1 MAYVDVEVLDESG
14 RICPL
19 CDKRIDFTFEGP
31 GAFLGGYNSGKF
43 NGYGRQDSVIHTM
56 HVYAEC
62 GNNRVFVRAGK
73 ESGEMILKA
82 TMEGVAE
89 TEVRITSMECDGNA
103 LSKEAPQHLTPQ
115 YAKQAPVVTYGYE
128 AIPKADAAKYVPLDK
143 LYCKVLVNGQEP
155 DTRGILSIVD
165 HGAVV
170 TYGYE
175 AIPKAD
181 AAKYVPLDKLYCKVL
196 VNGQEP
202 DTRGILSIVDHG
214 AIYSPILY
222 ILERMKSQKPQ
233 VFDYSY
239 QDKVLTI
246 HSGSHVVKAEVGRT
260 HLLVNGEEN
269 LLNGQPYENAEGVFI
284 VEINAVIS
292 YIEGV
297 SAWYDDKI
305 NVFRI
310 EW

>member
-1 MAYVDVEVLDESG
+1 M
-14 RICPL
+14 
-19 CDKRIDFTFEGP
+19 
-31 GAFLGGYNSGKF
+31 
-43 NGYGRQDSVIHTM
+43 IHTM

-62 GNNRVFVRAGK
+62 GNNRVFIRAGK
-73 ESGEMILKA
+73 EPGEMILKA

-89 TEVRITSMECDGNA
+89 TVVRITSRECDGNE

-115 YAKQAPVVTYGYE
+115 YAKQAPVVTYGHE
-128 AIPKADAAKYVPLDK
+128 AIPKSDAAKYVPLDK
-143 LYCKVLVNGQEP
+143 IYCKVLVNGQEP

-165 HGAVV
+165 H
-170 TYGYE
+170 
-175 AIPKAD
+175 D
-181 AAKYVPLDKLYCKVL
+181 
-196 VNGQEP
+196 
-202 DTRGILSIVDHG
+202 

-269 LLNGQPYENAEGVFI
+269 LLNGQPYENADGVFI